1 MNQNSLIDKYN
12 AKSHTNAPQM
22 IAAQQN
28 DVPVE
33 WGKVNTWGKLL
44 KLHNLLAD
52 NQLQYLYPLLEKRSM
67 SIEGLVKLSRDYD
80 FVTVMKKLCKVKQRD
95 AVRLMTVI
103 IKYISAEYQS
113 GRQIQDDP
121 DIVKTMENRS
131 KK

>member
-1 MNQNSLIDKYN
+1 
-12 AKSHTNAPQM
+12 
-22 IAAQQN
+22 
-28 DVPVE
+28 
-33 WGKVNTWGKLL
+33 
-44 KLHNLLAD
+44 
-52 NQLQYLYPLLEKRSM
+52 M